1 MAYSYTIEMPPI
13 DSPTTT
19 DAGLP
24 KIPLSDLSFERLTAN
39 RDTLSFFCAHQELI
53 DYLTVDALKNQD
65 AHVAVTYLAIYKGKC
80 VGYFSLLN
88 DSIIKKDIDP
98 EDDKDWYTYSYYPA
112 IKIARFATHQE
123 YEGRGVG
130 RAMLTVIRSI
140 ATTVSKYS
148 GCCVLTVDAKPDA
161 ESFYDKFGF
170 HRALKTKRK
179 NTIPMYRCNIF

>member
-1 MAYSYTIEMPPI
+1 MP
-13 DSPTTT
+13 SKNFSTVS
-19 DAGLP
+19 GVKLP
-24 KIPLSDLSFERLTAN
+24 KIPLSDISFEHLTAHHDILSFSCT
-39 RDTLSFFCAHQELI
+39 HQELT

-65 AHVAVTYLAIYKGKC
+65 AHVAVTYLAVYEGEC

-98 EDDKDWYTYSYYPA
+98 EDDKEWYTHSYYPA

-123 YEGRGVG
+123 YEGRDIG

-140 ATTVSKYS
+140 ATEVSRYS
-148 GCCVLTVDAKPDA
+148 GCCVLTVDA
-161 ESFYDKFGF
+161 ESFYERFGF
-170 HRALKTKRK
+170 HRALKTRKK